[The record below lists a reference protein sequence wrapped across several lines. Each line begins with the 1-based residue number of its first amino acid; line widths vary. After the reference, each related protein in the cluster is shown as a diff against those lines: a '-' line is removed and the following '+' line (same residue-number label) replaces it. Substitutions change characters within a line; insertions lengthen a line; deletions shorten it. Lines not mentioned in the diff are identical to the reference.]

1 MTTATSPRTITLEN
15 VRLSFPTLVTAKATI
30 DNGPKKF
37 SANFIID
44 PTTSQGKSNIAK
56 IEKAIAAAEMDEFGK
71 MGIVEKL
78 RDPKRKVYRPGEDFV
93 NTDGEIYNGYE
104 GMMGLSTKA
113 GKRPLLLDR
122 KKQPVDVDDIED
134 VFQGGY
140 RVDAI
145 VNLYCT
151 SKEKQ
156 GGRGLFASVNAIRF
170 REEDETFGGAK
181 ASADD
186 FEDIDED
193 DAFGGDDD
201 DIG

>member
-1 MTTATSPRTITLEN
+1 MPTNDRTQTLTN
-15 VRLSFPTLVTAKATI
+15 VRISFPVLREAKATI
-30 DNGPKKF
+30 ENGPKKF
-37 SANFIID
+37 GANFIID
-44 PTTSQGKSNIAK
+44 PSTAEGKANIAK

-71 MGIVEKL
+71 TGIVEKI
-78 RDPKRKVYRPGEDFV
+78 RDPKRKCYRPGEDFANV
-93 NTDGEIYNGYE
+93 DGEVYSGYDD
-104 GMMGLSTKA
+104 MMGLATKA
-113 GKRPLLLDR
+113 NKRPLLLDR
-122 KKQPVDVDDIED
+122 KKQQVEIEDIDD

-145 VNLYCT
+145 VNFYCT

-193 DAFGGDDD
+193 DDGFD
-201 DIG
+201 